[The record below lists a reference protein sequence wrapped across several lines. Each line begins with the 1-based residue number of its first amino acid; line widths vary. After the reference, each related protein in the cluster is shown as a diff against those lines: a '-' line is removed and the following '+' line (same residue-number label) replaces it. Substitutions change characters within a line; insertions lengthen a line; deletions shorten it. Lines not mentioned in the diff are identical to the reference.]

1 MLGLTAVYEET
12 DYPLIEENGE
22 NWRPFWWY
30 NGTTGG
36 WPNDENDTLGGNVLA
51 SPWLAIKL
59 LG

>member
-1 MLGLTAVYEET
+1 MYEKT
-12 DYPLIEENGE
+12 DYPLIEEHGE

-30 NGTTGG
+30 NATAGG
-36 WPNDENDTLGGNVLA
+36 WPSDENDTLGGNVLA